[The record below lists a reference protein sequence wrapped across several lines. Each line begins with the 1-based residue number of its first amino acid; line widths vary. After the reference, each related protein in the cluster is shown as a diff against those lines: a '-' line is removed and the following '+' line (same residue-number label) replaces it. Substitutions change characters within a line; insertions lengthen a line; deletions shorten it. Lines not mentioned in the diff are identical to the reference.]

1 MDPTPVI
8 PPGAADVITPAM
20 YGVLGWIAMQALA
33 WAGKNG
39 MPLLKEALGLVSQ
52 RDKDTAAAAKEG
64 PIMVLERVE
73 RELKENKE
81 ALTSVLAELRDVRKQ
96 HFDCET
102 KHAALQSEVTYLRRE
117 MAEMKSDSK

>member
-1 MDPTPVI
+1 MEPTSPVI
-8 PPGAADVITPAM
+8 PPGAADVLTPAM
-20 YGVLGWIAMQALA
+20 YGALGYILLA
-33 WAGKNG
+33 VMNWVGKNG
-39 MPLLKEALGLVSQ
+39 LPWAKEALGMVSQ
-52 RDKDTAAAAKEG
+52 RDKDVAAAAKEG

-117 MAEMKSDSK
+117 MAELKGEQ